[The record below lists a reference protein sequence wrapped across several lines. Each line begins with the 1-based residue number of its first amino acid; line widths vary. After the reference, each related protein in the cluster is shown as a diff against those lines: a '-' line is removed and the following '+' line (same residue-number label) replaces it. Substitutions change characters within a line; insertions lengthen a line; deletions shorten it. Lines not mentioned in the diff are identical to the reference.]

1 MRYSDIWK
9 IMHVP
14 SMEIDYLFHLPN
26 KEGSQ
31 MLAYVFRVT
40 MAKTTPPK
48 EAIPEV
54 KRIQE
59 QNDDWTAEG
68 LFAQLMEKYYPDE
81 DAIAMAMR
89 DGMGQFRQGVEA
101 GYPDPTGT
109 IYDTDMKTE
118 YEVEVL
124 S

>member
-26 KEGSQ
+26 REGDQ

-59 QNDDWTAEG
+59 QYDDWTAEG
-68 LFAQLMEKYYPDE
+68 LLAQLMEKYYPDE
-81 DAIAMAMR
+81 DAIALAMR
-89 DGMGQFRQGVEA
+89 GGMNSSRRGFD
-101 GYPDPTGT
+101 DPKMEDS
-109 IYDTDMKTE
+109 YKA
-118 YEVEVL
+118 EVL